1 MTMRAAWY
9 ESNGSARDVLTA
21 GDLPNP
27 EPASG
32 EVLVRVHVSGVNPS
46 DVKGRAGR
54 PLAGPRVVPHS
65 DGAGVIEAVG
75 DGVPASRIG
84 ERVWLWNGQWQRPLG
99 TAAEFIA
106 LPAQQAVRLP
116 DGVDFAAGA
125 CLGIPGL
132 TAMHAVNLHDPVEA
146 KTLLVTGAASAVG
159 HYATQIATARGAC
172 VIGTASVERSGHARG
187 AGAFAMIDYKNEDI
201 VHHVL
206 DLTRGKGVDGII
218 DMDFS
223 STARMLSGGVLAAHG
238 KLVGYGSNLRG
249 DNALPFGDILFK
261 SLTLQFFLVY
271 ELLAAERQ
279 AAIAALSTMLEAR
292 ALIHTIGARF
302 PLDDIVAAHE
312 AVESGRIL
320 GNTVVDLV
328 R

>member
-1 MTMRAAWY
+1 MRAAWY
-9 ESNGSARDVLTA
+9 ESNGSARDVLRV
-21 GDLPNP
+21 GDMPKP

-46 DVKGRAGR
+46 DVKSRAGR
-54 PLAGPRVVPHS
+54 PLAGPKVVPHS

-75 DGVPASRIG
+75 KDVPAARIG
-84 ERVWLWNGQWQRPLG
+84 ERVWLWNGQWKRAFG

-116 DGVDFAAGA
+116 DAVDFAAGA
-125 CLGIPGL
+125 CLGIPAL
-132 TAMHAVNLHDPVEA
+132 TAMHAVNLHDPLEG

-159 HYATQIATARGAC
+159 HYATQIATARGARI
-172 VIGTASVERSGHARG
+172 IGTASAERSDHALD
-187 AGAFAMIDYKNEDI
+187 AGAVAAIDYKTED
-201 VHHVL
+201 VVRRVF
-206 DLTRGKGVDGII
+206 DLTRGKGADGII

-223 STARMLSGGVLAAHG
+223 STAAMLSGGVLAPHG
-238 KLVGYGSNLRG
+238 KLVGYGSNRRG

-271 ELLAAERQ
+271 ELLTVERR
-279 AAIAALSTMLEAR
+279 AAIAALGSMLETHSLTHA
-292 ALIHTIGARF
+292 IGARF
-302 PLDDIVAAHE
+302 ALEDIVAAHE
-312 AVESGRIL
+312 TIEIGHTA
-320 GNTVVDLV
+320 GNTVIDLV

>member
-1 MTMRAAWY
+1 M
-9 ESNGSARDVLTA
+9 
-21 GDLPNP
+21 PKP

-46 DVKGRAGR
+46 DVKSRAGR
-54 PLAGPRVVPHS
+54 PLAGPKVVPHS

-75 DGVPASRIG
+75 KDVPAARIG
-84 ERVWLWNGQWQRPLG
+84 ERVWLWNGQWKRAFG

-116 DGVDFAAGA
+116 DAVDFAAGA
-125 CLGIPGL
+125 CLGIPAL
-132 TAMHAVNLHDPVEA
+132 TAMHAVDLHDPLKG

-159 HYATQIATARGAC
+159 HYATQIATARGARI
-172 VIGTASVERSGHARG
+172 IGTASAERSDHALD
-187 AGAFAMIDYKNEDI
+187 AGAVAAIDYKTQD
-201 VHHVL
+201 VVRRVL
-206 DLTRGKGVDGII
+206 DLTSGKGADGII

-223 STARMLSGGVLAAHG
+223 STAAMLSGGVLAPHG
-238 KLVGYGSNLRG
+238 KLVGYGSNRRG

-271 ELLAAERQ
+271 ELLPVERR
-279 AAIAALSTMLEAR
+279 AAIAALGGMLETRSLTHA
-292 ALIHTIGARF
+292 IGARF
-302 PLDDIVAAHE
+302 ALDDIVAAHE
-312 AVESGRIL
+312 TIEFGHTA
-320 GNTVVDLV
+320 GNTVIDLV